1 MKKVKN
7 MIKEVFSGSILMTP
21 TGIIP
26 LNLK

>member
-7 MIKEVFSGSILMTP
+7 MIKEVFAGNILMTP

-26 LNLK
+26 MNLK